1 MPENHS
7 KPLFLHKIDDEIKTK
22 NVSFKN
28 LDDKVLV
35 IHPDE
40 VDEDKSTIIG
50 YVDVSQK
57 KFKDNQKYCI
67 RLGLGD
73 DEAYFDVMR
82 KAQGKVIG
90 YLPVDA
96 GENDI
101 YIAVTKDSAPIILI
115 IILLAVAAAIIGTAV
130 MVLKPPAASDVSAA
144 SGSEIMLADGE
155 PFDGN
160 VDNGQV
166 ESAEETN
173 YIEIPG
179 YSDIYVSKGSTVDLA
194 NPEGN
199 GVYFKY
205 TITEN
210 GNAIYESDYIK
221 PGEKIAW
228 NATDYISGAGEHS
241 LIFEVSTIS
250 VETQQ
255 PCNGATF
262 AVTAY
267 VS

>member
-1 MPENHS
+1 MSNNHS
-7 KPLFLHKIDDEIKTK
+7 EQLFLRKISDEIKTK

-40 VDEDKSTIIG
+40 VDEDKCAILG

-73 DEAYFDVMR
+73 DEAYFDVMS
-82 KAQGKVIG
+82 KKSGKVIG

-210 GNAIYESDYIK
+210 
-221 PGEKIAW
+221 
-228 NATDYISGAGEHS
+228 
-241 LIFEVSTIS
+241 
-250 VETQQ
+250 
-255 PCNGATF
+255 
-262 AVTAY
+262 
-267 VS
+267 